1 MYTVKGYVGSEEKLR
16 TYFAGCAFEKK
27 PRVLFVTDEILPDHI
42 TCFEYLDSIRR
53 TKNHKEPDDILEGPL
68 TDYES
73 WMPDFL
79 GGLAKG
85 IENSRAFEEGRPG
98 CGFGYGDQPEG
109 GATELPSMEGGYGGM
124 GNMADFLAGIR
135 SAVSEAMAGF
145 AGQAGDIIIPVYVGG
160 TLLDRFIFHTL

>member
-27 PRVLFVTDEILPDHI
+27 PRVLFVTDEILSDHI

-85 IENSRAFEEGRPG
+85 IENSRAFEEGRKG
-98 CGFGYGDQPEG
+98 CGCG
-109 GATELPSMEGGYGGM
+109 TSSPSAY
-124 GNMADFLAGIR
+124 R
-135 SAVSEAMAGF
+135 SCGRTGGF
-145 AGQAGDIIIPVYVGG
+145 AALSPSRCWWGRRSLRPWRAVMAAWGIWRISLPGSG
-160 TLLDRFIFHTL
+160 LRFRRPWRGLPGRPGIL